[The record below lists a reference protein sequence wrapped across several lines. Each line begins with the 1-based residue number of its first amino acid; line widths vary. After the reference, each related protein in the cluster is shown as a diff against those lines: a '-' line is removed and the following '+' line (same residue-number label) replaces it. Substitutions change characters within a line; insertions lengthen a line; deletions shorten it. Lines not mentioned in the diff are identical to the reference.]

1 MVSRSGATGHLQP
14 MKSLSL
20 WSDRVSTVHG
30 RSLAVERQGIYSSW
44 KVSCSGA
51 KEDLQSMKSLSQ

>member
-1 MVSRSGATGHLQP
+1 MEGLLQ
-14 MKSLSL
+14 
-20 WSDRVSTVHG
+20 WCERASTAHG
-30 RSLAVERQGIYSSW
+30 KSLAVVREGIYSSW